1 MYRLLTSSA
10 FVIGLA
16 TSSLA
21 TGATTTEAQL
31 VSRAEGGDVDAMLKL
46 GLLHYLSVG
55 QDGETGETVKWYRR
69 AAEAGNVD
77 AMMQLSRL
85 YAFEFKN
92 QPDANVEAE
101 RWNKL
106 AISTLSVRA
115 DRGDLTAETH
125 LAYVYDLNS
134 NPDKAISRYRH
145 AATEGSVEAM
155 FELGAHYQMGW
166 DLRQDDKEAVF
177 WLTKAAENN
186 HAKAMLYLS
195 DAYEKGAGVEQDA
208 GKAQA
213 WRDKAAATE
222 RAKPKSESNEPKT
235 YSWPED

>member
-1 MYRLLTSSA
+1 
-10 FVIGLA
+10 
-16 TSSLA
+16 
-21 TGATTTEAQL
+21 
-31 VSRAEGGDVDAMLKL
+31 MLKL
-46 GLLHYLSVG
+46 GLLHYLSID

-85 YAFEFKN
+85 YALEFKN
-92 QPDANVEAE
+92 QPDADVEAK
-101 RWNKL
+101 RWNNL
-106 AISTLSVRA
+106 AISTLSARA
-115 DRGDLTAETH
+115 DRGDLTAENH

-134 NPDKAISRYRH
+134 DSDKAISRYRD
-145 AATEGSVEAM
+145 AAAKGSVEAM

-166 DLRQDDKEAVF
+166 DVRKDDKEAVF

-195 DAYEKGAGVEQDA
+195 NAYEKGAGVERDV

-213 WRDKAAATE
+213 WREKAATTE
-222 RAKPKSESNEPKT
+222 RAKPKSRSNELKT